1 MVELNALD
9 IYRIGSLNHI
19 RGSIMSLDIAQHITD
34 RIIAELE
41 KGATPWVKPW
51 KTLRAMPGA
60 GMPFNPISGTL
71 YRGMNHFWLAM
82 QPFEVPYYVT
92 FKQAQSLGATVKAG
106 EKGTPI
112 VYWSINK
119 KEGKD
124 SNGDTVTSSYA
135 FIKHYYVFNI
145 SQCEDLVLPA
155 MPEPPAPSF
164 DISSDVMAVV
174 DRLELKGGLSHGGDS
189 AYYRP
194 STDSIS
200 MPGLA
205 AFNKPEHYH
214 ATLLH
219 ESVHATGAKHRLDRD
234 FSKSRRFGDE
244 HYAAEEL
251 VAELGAAMLCAH
263 LGIDGDLRHAGYI
276 GNWLKAL
283 RNDKKYILTASAQ
296 AQKALDFLTKTESV
310 EETLAA

>member
-1 MVELNALD
+1 
-9 IYRIGSLNHI
+9 
-19 RGSIMSLDIAQHITD
+19 MSLDIAQHITD

-41 KGATPWVKPW
+41 KGAAPWVKPW
-51 KTLRAMPGA
+51 KTLRTMPGA
-60 GMPFNPISGTL
+60 GMPYNFHTGTV
-71 YRGMNHFWLAM
+71 YRGINRVWLSM
-82 QPFEVPYYVT
+82 QHYDIPAYVT
-92 FKQAQSLGATVKAG
+92 FDGAMKLGGHVKAG

-112 VYWSINK
+112 VKFDVAK
-119 KEGKD
+119 KKTKD
-124 SNGDTVTSSYA
+124 SSGNEQISTYA
-135 FIKHYYVFNI
+135 FVKHFYVFNI

-164 DISSDVMAVV
+164 DVSSDVMAVV

-205 AFNKPEHYH
+205 AFDKPEHYH

-296 AQKALDFLTKTESV
+296 AQKALDFLTKAESV